1 MLRNKAILF
10 DDIMALVIVIL
21 LIMMARTHQSVYFY
35 TAMGCCL
42 LCISK
47 PLVLIPGYM
56 MSSLSTSYFAVS
68 EGMGAGRYMTILL
81 IISYFI
87 SSIRKG
93 ENVLQDKY
101 FGIIFVLIVSCFFS
115 ALIGPAQDY
124 NTPIQMT
131 MNLIV
136 FLFIQKM
143 EDVKINRLISHI
155 VIAFSLLA
163 VSIFAEAM
171 MNSVFLFEQR
181 YQGVG
186 ADDDAGVNS
195 NRMAIM
201 LEQCGAMC
209 IACFMYYKNY
219 IVKGFLLACVFACVF
234 VIIATGSR
242 TGLIALLVAIAF
254 SIIVIGGVDK
264 RKIVIPFLCLLVS
277 AYFLV
282 VYLSSVNSPVLERF
296 TFSSVDETGG
306 SGRREGSYI
315 IMTKF
320 FPDNFLFGS
329 GIGGANMLY
338 YSGKYGFSSLCHNII
353 YDPLSQLG
361 ILIYCLFLYFLIPVY
376 KKIYIF
382 IKKNPSVSVFGGLFV
397 AITINGIGET
407 IFYEK
412 YFWNDLALC
421 LLCYRQYN
429 ISESK

>member
-1 MLRNKAILF
+1 MLRNKAISF

-21 LIMMARTHQSVYFY
+21 LIMMTRTHQAVYFY
-35 TAMGCCL
+35 CAMGCCL
-42 LCISK
+42 LRISK

-68 EGMGAGRYMTILL
+68 EGMGAGRYMSMLL
-81 IISYFI
+81 ILSFFI
-87 SSIRKG
+87 SAAYHK
-93 ENVLQDKY
+93 EDVKNDNYL
-101 FGIIFVLIVSCFFS
+101 GIILVLIFSCFFS
-115 ALIGPAQDY
+115 ALIGPTQDY
-124 NTPIQMT
+124 NTPIQMA
-131 MNLIV
+131 MNLMIL
-136 FLFIQKM
+136 LFIQRM
-143 EDVKINRLISHI
+143 EHVDLSRLIAHL
-155 VIAFSLLA
+155 VIAFALLA
-163 VSIFAEAM
+163 ISIFVEAM
-171 MNSVFLFEQR
+171 NNSAFLLEQR

-219 IVKGFLLACVFACVF
+219 IVKVFLLACVFACIF

-242 TGLIALLVAIAF
+242 TGLISLLAAIAF
-254 SIIVIGGVDK
+254 SIIIIGGVNK
-264 RKIVIPFLCLLVS
+264 RKIVIPFLCLLVF

-296 TFSSVDETGG
+296 TFSSVEETGG
-306 SGRREGSYI
+306 SGRQEGSYI

-320 FPDNFLFGS
+320 FPDHFFFGS

-338 YSGKYGFSSLCHNII
+338 YSRQYGFDSLCHNIV

-361 ILIYCLFLYFLIPVY
+361 ILIYCLFLSFLIPAY
-376 KKIYIF
+376 KRIYRFVIA
-382 IKKNPSVSVFGGLFV
+382 NPSVSVFGGLIV

-407 IFYEK
+407 IFFEK

-429 ISESK
+429 ISESR